1 MEEVSSHAHDPTPRT
16 TLPAPPIGGA
26 QTGLLARPTAEMH
39 KAPLIARVHM
49 RMGIWRW
56 TVTEASQL
64 YAHVNAPVEPAY

>member
-1 MEEVSSHAHDPTPRT
+1 MEEVSAHGHDPTPRPN
-16 TLPAPPIGGA
+16 LPVPPIGGA

-56 TVTEASQL
+56 TVTEVKPFIHA
-64 YAHVNAPVEPAY
+64 VWPWT